1 MVGPSRMTLASD
13 RPPSPHP
20 GGGEREVQG
29 TLRVG
34 VGGATGRV
42 SRERSNRG
50 GVVLAQEA
58 AGNRPRVLIHT
69 PLREMAYF
77 ELNARR
83 WQARVGRGVPP
94 PMFVIYTFWPILS
107 STLGAGKRVRH
118 VAAGCL
124 LGGPN
129 PPLIRKDSSRW
140 SACRQGKS
148 RGVEFD
154 ILQGRE
160 KRCIVSRS
168 KWRFFLFAIFSG
180 AKPSPACVV
189 AGKGTIEP
197 LCSALDVLGESL
209 MASSTI
215 VSMLLSPPIVDH
227 LV

>member
-1 MVGPSRMTLASD
+1 MRSKGRCESASAVRPAAFHASGPID
-13 RPPSPHP
+13 RGSIGAKGSPRTSP
-20 GGGEREVQG
+20 
-29 TLRVG
+29 LKK
-34 VGGATGRV
+34 
-42 SRERSNRG
+42 
-50 GVVLAQEA
+50 VLA
-58 AGNRPRVLIHT
+58 
-69 PLREMAYF
+69 YF
-77 ELNARR
+77 KLNARR
-83 WQARVGRGVPP
+83 WQARVPRGCWMPLRWAQPP
-94 PMFVIYTFWPILS
+94 SYS
-107 STLGAGKRVRH
+107 EA
-118 VAAGCL
+118 
-124 LGGPN
+124 
-129 PPLIRKDSSRW
+129 SSRW
-140 SACRQGKS
+140 SACGQGKS